1 MERILRATGSEEA
14 RLPPHIRKVSLSG
27 YWKDRDTG
35 KRIHILIRNDRYHL
49 EPISEKEGY
58 IVLEDF
64 DLKIKYVGGIR
75 WESRHRMLEV
85 IYRAGRWQAHL
96 PIEVGVEPARSNP
109 KGYVKPHIR

>member
-1 MERILRATGSEEA
+1 LECILRATGSKEA
-14 RLPPHIRKVSLSG
+14 RLLPHIGKVSLSG

-64 DLKIKYVGGIR
+64 DLKIKYDGGLGGRVDIECLRSYMGLVGG
-75 WESRHRMLEV
+75 SPTH
-85 IYRAGRWQAHL
+85 Q
-96 PIEVGVEPARSNP
+96 
-109 KGYVKPHIR
+109 